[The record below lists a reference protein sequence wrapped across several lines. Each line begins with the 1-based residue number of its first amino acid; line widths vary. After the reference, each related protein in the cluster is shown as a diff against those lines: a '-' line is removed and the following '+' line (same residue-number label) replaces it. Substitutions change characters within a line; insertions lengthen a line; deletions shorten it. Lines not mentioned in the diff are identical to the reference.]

1 MNHNPY
7 IFRFDD
13 NSFRAVTPGM
23 RRRVIN
29 GDGLSVCFWRI
40 DESAGPTPYGGHPD
54 NEQFG
59 LIIAGQLDFRIGSDD
74 REVLRPGDIY
84 YAPKNLPHGDSRF
97 IGDSRHGETW
107 ILDIF
112 SPPREEYR
120 SG

>member
-1 MNHNPY
+1 MNGNPY

-13 NSFRAVTPGM
+13 NSFRTVKPGM
-23 RRRVIN
+23 RRRVIT

-40 DESAGPTPYGGHPD
+40 DETAAPTPYGGHPD

-59 LIIAGQLDFRIGSDD
+59 LIIAGELDFRIDSDR

-84 YAPKNLPHGDSRF
+84 YAPKNLPHGDSKF
-97 IGDSRHGETW
+97 IGDSEHHETW
-107 ILDIF
+107 ILDVF

-120 SG
+120 DG